1 MKKASEIEQELTKL
15 ANKYLEMKMSL
26 HNKFSSAGTY
36 VDLHGF
42 FAYEATIVVERM
54 IDTTMELL
62 RNGTV
67 EPNFDEHNHLL
78 KIIAGAGH
86 HSRNGGVL
94 KKRISEL
101 IQKKGYDHK
110 YFEQN
115 GVIMVRYS
123 N

>member
-1 MKKASEIEQELTKL
+1 M

-26 HNKFSSAGTY
+26 HNKFNTAGTY
-36 VDLHGF
+36 IDLHGF
-42 FAYEATIVVERM
+42 FAYEAIIVVERA
-54 IDTTMELL
+54 IDTTSDLL
-62 RNGTV
+62 RTQTIQ
-67 EPNFDEHNHLL
+67 PNFDQNNHLL

-94 KKRISEL
+94 KKKISDL
-101 IQKKGYDHK
+101 INRKGYDHK

-115 GVIMVRYS
+115 GVILVRYS